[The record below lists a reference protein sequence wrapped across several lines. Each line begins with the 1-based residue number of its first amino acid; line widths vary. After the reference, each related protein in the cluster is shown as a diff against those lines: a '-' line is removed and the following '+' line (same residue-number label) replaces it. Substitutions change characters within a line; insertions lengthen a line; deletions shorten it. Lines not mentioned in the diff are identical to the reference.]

1 MIEGC
6 KDPCSIES
14 RGRDWPFPVSVQ
26 ELGTLNE
33 AGRMRGS
40 FLHQG
45 LDLCNVTEHT
55 PTVCRWQWRRLY
67 KS

>member
-6 KDPCSIES
+6 KDLCSTES
-14 RGRDWPFPVSVQ
+14 KGRDWPFPVSVQ

-33 AGRMRGS
+33 AGRFKGF

-45 LDLCNVTEHT
+45 LDLCNVT
-55 PTVCRWQWRRLY
+55 
-67 KS
+67 